1 MIITIGRQYGSG
13 GREVGEKLAKKLGY
27 KFYDQELVEMAAEK
41 SNMHSSILHQADEK
55 ASKSLLYSI
64 VTGMDSRFLNPY
76 YELPINDK
84 LFIEQSNIIK
94 SLGEE
99 GNCVIV
105 GRCADYVIETAK
117 MKSIDLF
124 IYASMEHKIERISGK
139 YELTPEKAKDKIL
152 LTFEKEATEKNIS
165 VLNEDGTINRRE
177 LAKIVF
183 SSKEN
188 LKKQESI
195 IHPIVN
201 EMMEDFIQN
210 NSDKTVILNATVL
223 YKTPIINK
231 CDAIIFITSP
241 WIIRFFRAKKRDKIK
256 NIQIFKTNC

>member
-1 MIITIGRQYGSG
+1 MIIGLTGPMASG
-13 GREVGEKLAKKLGY
+13 KNLASKILEKTGCVSVDADVLA
-27 KFYDQELVEMAAEK
+27 
-41 SNMHSSILHQADEK
+41 HQA
-55 ASKSLLYSI
+55 I
-64 VTGMDSRFLNPY
+64 
-76 YELPINDK
+76 
-84 LFIEQSNIIK
+84 
-94 SLGEE
+94 
-99 GNCVIV
+99 
-105 GRCADYVIETAK
+105 
-117 MKSIDLF
+117 
-124 IYASMEHKIERISGK
+124 
-139 YELTPEKAKDKIL
+139 EKAKDKIL

-165 VLNEDGTINRRE
+165 VLNEDGSINRRE

-188 LKKQESI
+188 LKKQEAI

-241 WIIRFFRAKKRDKIK
+241 WLIRFFRAKKRDKIK
-256 NIQIFKTNC
+256 NIQIFKRFFAQFNIFAKYKNLDADIYKVRNFISEQKLEQKLLYVLKKIYS

>member
-1 MIITIGRQYGSG
+1 MIIGLTGPMASG
-13 GREVGEKLAKKLGY
+13 KNL
-27 KFYDQELVEMAAEK
+27 
-41 SNMHSSILHQADEK
+41 
-55 ASKSLLYSI
+55 ASKILENA
-64 VTGMDSRFLNPY
+64 G
-76 YELPINDK
+76 
-84 LFIEQSNIIK
+84 
-94 SLGEE
+94 
-99 GNCVIV
+99 CVSV
-105 GRCADYVIETAK
+105 DADVLA
-117 MKSIDLF
+117 
-124 IYASMEHKIERISGK
+124 HKAI
-139 YELTPEKAKDKIL
+139 EKAKDKIL

-256 NIQIFKTNC
+256 NIQIFKRFFAQFNIFAKYKNLDADIYKVRNFISEQKLEQKLLYVLKKIYS

>member
-1 MIITIGRQYGSG
+1 MIIGLTGPMASG
-13 GREVGEKLAKKLGY
+13 KNLASK
-27 KFYDQELVEMAAEK
+27 
-41 SNMHSSILHQADEK
+41 ILENAGCVSVDADVLAHQA
-55 ASKSLLYSI
+55 I
-64 VTGMDSRFLNPY
+64 
-76 YELPINDK
+76 
-84 LFIEQSNIIK
+84 
-94 SLGEE
+94 
-99 GNCVIV
+99 
-105 GRCADYVIETAK
+105 
-117 MKSIDLF
+117 
-124 IYASMEHKIERISGK
+124 
-139 YELTPEKAKDKIL
+139 EKAKDKIL

-241 WIIRFFRAKKRDKIK
+241 WFIRFFRAKKRDKIK
-256 NIQIFKTNC
+256 NIQIFKRFFAQFNIFAKYKNLDADIYKVRNFISEQKLEQKLLYVLKKIYS

>member
-1 MIITIGRQYGSG
+1 MIIGLTGPMASG
-13 GREVGEKLAKKLGY
+13 KNLASKILESVGCVSVDADVLA
-27 KFYDQELVEMAAEK
+27 
-41 SNMHSSILHQADEK
+41 HQA
-55 ASKSLLYSI
+55 I
-64 VTGMDSRFLNPY
+64 
-76 YELPINDK
+76 
-84 LFIEQSNIIK
+84 
-94 SLGEE
+94 
-99 GNCVIV
+99 
-105 GRCADYVIETAK
+105 
-117 MKSIDLF
+117 
-124 IYASMEHKIERISGK
+124 
-139 YELTPEKAKDKIL
+139 EKAKDKIL

-256 NIQIFKTNC
+256 NIQIFKRFFAQFNIFAKYKNLDADIYKVRNFGSEQKLEQKLLYVLKKIYS

>member
-1 MIITIGRQYGSG
+1 MIIGLTGPMASG
-13 GREVGEKLAKKLGY
+13 KNL
-27 KFYDQELVEMAAEK
+27 
-41 SNMHSSILHQADEK
+41 
-55 ASKSLLYSI
+55 ASKILENA
-64 VTGMDSRFLNPY
+64 G
-76 YELPINDK
+76 
-84 LFIEQSNIIK
+84 
-94 SLGEE
+94 
-99 GNCVIV
+99 CVSV
-105 GRCADYVIETAK
+105 DADVLAHEAI
-117 MKSIDLF
+117 
-124 IYASMEHKIERISGK
+124 
-139 YELTPEKAKDKIL
+139 EKAKDKIL

-241 WIIRFFRAKKRDKIK
+241 WFIRFFRAKKRDKIK
-256 NIQIFKTNC
+256 NIQIFKRFFAQFNIFAKYKNLDADIYKVRNFISEQKLEQKLLYVLKKIYSNKE

>member
-1 MIITIGRQYGSG
+1 MIIGLTGPMASG
-13 GREVGEKLAKKLGY
+13 KNLASK
-27 KFYDQELVEMAAEK
+27 
-41 SNMHSSILHQADEK
+41 ILENAGCVSVDADVLAHQA
-55 ASKSLLYSI
+55 I
-64 VTGMDSRFLNPY
+64 
-76 YELPINDK
+76 
-84 LFIEQSNIIK
+84 
-94 SLGEE
+94 
-99 GNCVIV
+99 
-105 GRCADYVIETAK
+105 
-117 MKSIDLF
+117 
-124 IYASMEHKIERISGK
+124 
-139 YELTPEKAKDKIL
+139 EKAKDKIL

-256 NIQIFKTNC
+256 NIQIFKRFFAQFNIFAKYKNLDADIYKVRNFISEQKLEQKLLYVLKKIYS

>member
-1 MIITIGRQYGSG
+1 MIIGLTGPMASG
-13 GREVGEKLAKKLGY
+13 KNLASK
-27 KFYDQELVEMAAEK
+27 
-41 SNMHSSILHQADEK
+41 ILENAGCVSVDADVLAHQA
-55 ASKSLLYSI
+55 I
-64 VTGMDSRFLNPY
+64 
-76 YELPINDK
+76 
-84 LFIEQSNIIK
+84 
-94 SLGEE
+94 
-99 GNCVIV
+99 
-105 GRCADYVIETAK
+105 
-117 MKSIDLF
+117 
-124 IYASMEHKIERISGK
+124 
-139 YELTPEKAKDKIL
+139 EKAKDKIL

-165 VLNEDGTINRRE
+165 VLNEDGTINRLE

-241 WIIRFFRAKKRDKIK
+241 WFIRFFRAKKRDKIK
-256 NIQIFKTNC
+256 NIQIFKRFFAQFNIFAKYKNLDADIYKVRNFISEQKLEQKLLYVLKKIYS

>member
-1 MIITIGRQYGSG
+1 MIIGLTGPMASG
-13 GREVGEKLAKKLGY
+13 KNLASK
-27 KFYDQELVEMAAEK
+27 
-41 SNMHSSILHQADEK
+41 ILENAGCVSVDADVLAHQA
-55 ASKSLLYSI
+55 I
-64 VTGMDSRFLNPY
+64 
-76 YELPINDK
+76 
-84 LFIEQSNIIK
+84 
-94 SLGEE
+94 
-99 GNCVIV
+99 
-105 GRCADYVIETAK
+105 
-117 MKSIDLF
+117 
-124 IYASMEHKIERISGK
+124 
-139 YELTPEKAKDKIL
+139 EKAKDKIL
-152 LTFEKEATEKNIS
+152 LTFEREATEKNIS

-241 WIIRFFRAKKRDKIK
+241 WFIRFFRAKKRDKIK
-256 NIQIFKTNC
+256 NIQIFKRFFAQFNIFAKYKNLDADIYKVRNFISEQKLEQKLLYVLKKIYS

>member
-1 MIITIGRQYGSG
+1 MIIGLTGPMASG
-13 GREVGEKLAKKLGY
+13 KNLASK
-27 KFYDQELVEMAAEK
+27 
-41 SNMHSSILHQADEK
+41 ILENAGCVSVDADVLAHQA
-55 ASKSLLYSI
+55 I
-64 VTGMDSRFLNPY
+64 
-76 YELPINDK
+76 
-84 LFIEQSNIIK
+84 
-94 SLGEE
+94 
-99 GNCVIV
+99 
-105 GRCADYVIETAK
+105 
-117 MKSIDLF
+117 
-124 IYASMEHKIERISGK
+124 
-139 YELTPEKAKDKIL
+139 EKAKDKIL

-165 VLNEDGTINRRE
+165 VLNEDGSINRRE

-241 WIIRFFRAKKRDKIK
+241 WFIRFFRAKKRDKIK
-256 NIQIFKTNC
+256 NIQIFKRFFAQFNIFAKYKNLDADIYKVRNFISEQKLEQKLLYVLKKIYS

>member
-1 MIITIGRQYGSG
+1 MIIGLTGPMASG
-13 GREVGEKLAKKLGY
+13 KNLASK
-27 KFYDQELVEMAAEK
+27 
-41 SNMHSSILHQADEK
+41 ILENAGCVSVDADVLAHQA
-55 ASKSLLYSI
+55 I
-64 VTGMDSRFLNPY
+64 
-76 YELPINDK
+76 
-84 LFIEQSNIIK
+84 
-94 SLGEE
+94 
-99 GNCVIV
+99 
-105 GRCADYVIETAK
+105 
-117 MKSIDLF
+117 
-124 IYASMEHKIERISGK
+124 
-139 YELTPEKAKDKIL
+139 EKAKDKIL

-256 NIQIFKTNC
+256 NIQIFKRFFAQFNIFAKYKNLDADIYKVRNFISEQKLEQKLLYVLKKIYSNKE

>member
-1 MIITIGRQYGSG
+1 MIIGLTGPMASG
-13 GREVGEKLAKKLGY
+13 KNL
-27 KFYDQELVEMAAEK
+27 
-41 SNMHSSILHQADEK
+41 
-55 ASKSLLYSI
+55 ASKILENA
-64 VTGMDSRFLNPY
+64 G
-76 YELPINDK
+76 
-84 LFIEQSNIIK
+84 
-94 SLGEE
+94 
-99 GNCVIV
+99 CVSV
-105 GRCADYVIETAK
+105 DADVLAHEAI
-117 MKSIDLF
+117 
-124 IYASMEHKIERISGK
+124 
-139 YELTPEKAKDKIL
+139 EKAKDKIL

-241 WIIRFFRAKKRDKIK
+241 WFIRFFRAKKRDKIK
-256 NIQIFKTNC
+256 NIQIFKRFFAQFNIFAKYKNLDADIYKVRNFISEQKLEQKLLYVLKKIYS

>member
-1 MIITIGRQYGSG
+1 MIIGLTGPMASG
-13 GREVGEKLAKKLGY
+13 KNLASK
-27 KFYDQELVEMAAEK
+27 
-41 SNMHSSILHQADEK
+41 ILENAGCVSVDADVLAHQA
-55 ASKSLLYSI
+55 I
-64 VTGMDSRFLNPY
+64 
-76 YELPINDK
+76 
-84 LFIEQSNIIK
+84 
-94 SLGEE
+94 
-99 GNCVIV
+99 
-105 GRCADYVIETAK
+105 
-117 MKSIDLF
+117 
-124 IYASMEHKIERISGK
+124 
-139 YELTPEKAKDKIL
+139 EKAKDKIL
-152 LTFEKEATEKNIS
+152 LTFEKEASEKNIS

-241 WIIRFFRAKKRDKIK
+241 WFIRFFRAKKRDKIK
-256 NIQIFKTNC
+256 NIQIFKRFFAQFNIFAKYKNLDADIYKVRNFISEQKLEQKLLYVLKKIYSNKE